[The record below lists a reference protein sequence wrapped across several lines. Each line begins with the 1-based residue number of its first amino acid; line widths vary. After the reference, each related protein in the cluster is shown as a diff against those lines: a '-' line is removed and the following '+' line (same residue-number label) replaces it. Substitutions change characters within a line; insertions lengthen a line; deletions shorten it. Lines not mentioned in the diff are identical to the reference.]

1 MRVLLLLFSFVL
13 AFLSVAFKDNI
24 TTQFAVLTSL
34 LNQNNIT
41 YQGFPLRIL
50 NRYFESANMTV
61 ARKIERSFLAIE
73 QAEGAGAR
81 VRRTI
86 GTNNLKHFSPFLML
100 DHFNIPPGAGFPDHP
115 HRGQETITYLL
126 EGAVDH
132 EDFTGS
138 AGTIHA
144 GDLQFMTAGKGI
156 VHAEMP
162 NQNQR
167 ANIGMQLWV
176 DLPEEDKMCEPQ
188 YRDLKGS
195 QIPHVDV
202 DGGKVKVIIIKGH
215 SHGTDS
221 LPDFRPTK
229 TEISMLDI
237 EIKPGGKITQKVD
250 DNWNAF
256 AYVLGGDIRFGEGED
271 KTVIGQ
277 YNFVKF
283 KQEGDVVVAEVD
295 ENATE
300 SGRFSKFPFLL
311 MLKYSQRGSREALIP
326 KVRTYGSLLGSS
338 FGGGA
343 RLINHNVKHPSKK
356 KHIQREKGKR
366 KCPWAVC
373 CVRRESNPGPMHREI
388 LGLKPLKLAS
398 IDFTTKPQTLFLFY
412 WSMRDYPSTYSRLW
426 GVCFRE
432 ISPALVLLVA
442 GKPLDQTVVQYGPFV
457 LTTQEDAL
465 QAVSDYRASKNGFE
479 RLRNLR
485 RFAQILS
492 PGDARFFAEM
502 LELLANVNAAVSKRL
517 QIKVGQSKFKDK
529 HMSIYDLSKSSEDG
543 CTLCTL
549 VFNEISPFISNFKT
563 EEFAI
568 YHEKDGWDMSAGKA
582 QDLRFRFPGGKV
594 YLPITS
600 FSVTDSIDYSGP
612 ESLQC
617 VARLVSECNNQH
629 DCLQDQATRLPTR
642 VIDVGKGND
651 RILRLYCPTE
661 DETARYTI
669 LSHSWGGIS
678 PFITLRNN
686 IEARKEGF
694 DIGELPNT
702 FRDAV
707 TFTRELGIRYLWL
720 DSICII
726 QKDRNDWESEG
737 QRMADYYSNAYLTI
751 AASRAANSSAGF
763 LHWTDTGRPRTIH
776 CESYEVKF
784 DILVYH
790 HKYTGPE
797 CELGNPLYTRGWVF
811 QEMILSPRVISYG
824 AKELEWYCRRRN
836 WCECFDVIIPEKY
849 REPTNPLL
857 SHWTPEPHSPHWQ
870 KSRKEF
876 STLDFWPW
884 GKVVEEFTKRDLTY
898 DSDKLPAV
906 SALASRFNEILKVPY
921 LAGIWM
927 KEPFDKFMWK
937 ALLWGA
943 DGPPGEFMTKPGP
956 PSWSWASVN
965 RNINY
970 SLFFQASTLSNDC
983 VTLIEANT
991 QLRGTN
997 PYGEVNGGYLRVR
1010 GVLITAQLDFIPRS
1024 RQKKAYEAPIGSW
1037 TILSRGGDVLK
1048 SLKKVLKKN
1057 DLYFN
1062 LIEFHEDTPLEL
1074 SPAID
1079 SSCLPTK
1086 RTYQRS
1092 SRSGL
1097 EAVEAMSGI
1106 VHCLRF
1112 LPTDPE
1118 ESYLLSW
1125 LLVLTC
1131 IDKDTQTYERLGL
1144 AEVRMVVENKDY
1156 FREMEPQ
1163 DLTIV

>member
-1 MRVLLLLFSFVL
+1 MPS
-13 AFLSVAFKDNI
+13 
-24 TTQFAVLTSL
+24 
-34 LNQNNIT
+34 
-41 YQGFPLRIL
+41 P
-50 NRYFESANMTV
+50 E
-61 ARKIERSFLAIE
+61 RKPE
-73 QAEGAGAR
+73 
-81 VRRTI
+81 
-86 GTNNLKHFSPFLML
+86 
-100 DHFNIPPGAGFPDHP
+100 
-115 HRGQETITYLL
+115 L
-126 EGAVDH
+126 EF
-132 EDFTGS
+132 FT
-138 AGTIHA
+138 
-144 GDLQFMTAGKGI
+144 
-156 VHAEMP
+156 E
-162 NQNQR
+162 
-167 ANIGMQLWV
+167 
-176 DLPEEDKMCEPQ
+176 
-188 YRDLKGS
+188 
-195 QIPHVDV
+195 
-202 DGGKVKVIIIKGH
+202 
-215 SHGTDS
+215 
-221 LPDFRPTK
+221 
-229 TEISMLDI
+229 
-237 EIKPGGKITQKVD
+237 
-250 DNWNAF
+250 
-256 AYVLGGDIRFGEGED
+256 
-271 KTVIGQ
+271 
-277 YNFVKF
+277 
-283 KQEGDVVVAEVD
+283 
-295 ENATE
+295 
-300 SGRFSKFPFLL
+300 
-311 MLKYSQRGSREALIP
+311 
-326 KVRTYGSLLGSS
+326 
-338 FGGGA
+338 
-343 RLINHNVKHPSKK
+343 
-356 KHIQREKGKR
+356 
-366 KCPWAVC
+366 
-373 CVRRESNPGPMHREI
+373 
-388 LGLKPLKLAS
+388 LGLQGCT
-398 IDFTTKPQTLFLFY
+398 FCQ
-412 WSMRDYPSTYSRLW
+412 
-426 GVCFRE
+426 
-432 ISPALVLLVA
+432 
-442 GKPLDQTVVQYGPFV
+442 
-457 LTTQEDAL
+457 
-465 QAVSDYRASKNGFE
+465 
-479 RLRNLR
+479 
-485 RFAQILS
+485 
-492 PGDARFFAEM
+492 
-502 LELLANVNAAVSKRL
+502 
-517 QIKVGQSKFKDK
+517 FKDK
-529 HMSIYDLSKSSEDG
+529 HMSVYDLSKSSEDG

-563 EEFAI
+563 EEFAV

-582 QDLRFRFPGGKV
+582 QDLRFRFLGGKV

-600 FSVTDSIDYSGP
+600 FSVTNSIDYSGP

-642 VIDVGKGND
+642 VIDFGKGND
-651 RILRLYCPTE
+651 RILRLYCPSE

-678 PFITLRNN
+678 PFITLRSN
-686 IEARKEGF
+686 IGARKEGF

-707 TFTRELGIRYLWL
+707 TLTRELGIRYLWL

-776 CESYEVKF
+776 CESYKAKF

-797 CELGNPLYTRGWVF
+797 CEIGNPLYTRGWVF
-811 QEMILSPRVISYG
+811 QEMILSPR
-824 AKELEWYCRRRN
+824 
-836 WCECFDVIIPEKY
+836 
-849 REPTNPLL
+849 
-857 SHWTPEPHSPHWQ
+857 

-884 GKVVEEFTKRDLTY
+884 GKVVEEFTKRNLTY

-1010 GVLITAQLDFIPRS
+1010 GVLITAQLDSIPRS
-1024 RQKKAYEAPIGSW
+1024 RQKTAYEAPIGSW
-1037 TILSRGGDVLK
+1037 TILSSGGDVLK

-1062 LIEFHEDTPLEL
+1062 LIEFHEDTTLEL

-1118 ESYLLSW
+1118 EFYLLSW

-1131 IDKDTQTYERLGL
+1131 IDRDTQTYERLGL

-1156 FREMEPQ
+1156 FREIEPQ
-1163 DLTIV
+1163 ELTIV